1 MWSLTLDGS
10 ALKGKINKI
19 AEITQLQ
26 SPTFWQ
32 VWLFCQTEKK
42 IGSTTT
48 LLVTKI
54 LMETNNAGVQQ
65 RYTKVERFM
74 NSRVMQIFFKRVRYR
89 KKNSL
94 KIIITIQ
101 T

>member
-32 VWLFCQTEKK
+32 VWLFCQTEKNIPSK
-42 IGSTTT
+42 YFFTSKT
-48 LLVTKI
+48 LIK
-54 LMETNNAGVQQ
+54 TNNAGFRQS
-65 RYTKVERFM
+65 YTKVERFM
-74 NSRVMQIFFKRVRYR
+74 NSRFMQISFKSVRYR

-94 KIIITIQ
+94 KIVITIQ